1 MKKCITCLVLA
12 FVLLC
17 LSVNFASSDSMP
29 PYFIIDNILKMSGG
43 NDAVYIK
50 PFDYTNREF
59 DPAEEQ
65 PGYENEFNHTVTI
78 LAQNWSDKPAKNSR
92 PTSKN
97 GLLNS
102 GSPVEITA
110 YGNKAVFSQY
120 GGDGFDTVRIHDDKG
135 KVLFEANG
143 ESKEYVFELDSMPK
157 TFYVSFEA
165 KRTLYSHTP
174 SIGIGPFSI
183 PMGNGIKA
191 QKSEYCY
198 VQLRMEAGR
207 EKRTYAGSPKAK
219 DDALNMAKN
228 QILVW
233 SVMKQHNIASPD
245 DITRK
250 LSEKQISDTMMGYA
264 RKDPNDFSI
273 ARSIAENYLRDHNI
287 TSMYDLKESDFKAMS
302 EEYLTRLNAKGNKEP
317 VRKAPA
323 KKKRK

>member
-1 MKKCITCLVLA
+1 MKKCITCLVFA

-43 NDAVYIK
+43 NDAVYVK

-59 DPAEEQ
+59 DPSEEE
-65 PGYENEFNHTVTI
+65 PGYENEFNHTVTVI
-78 LAQNWSDKPAKNSR
+78 AQNWSDKPAKNSR

-135 KVLFEANG
+135 KVLFEAGG

-183 PMGNGIKA
+183 PMGSGIKA
-191 QKSEYCY
+191 EKSEYCY

-207 EKRTYAGSPKAK
+207 EKRTYAGSQKAHNDAVAIAK
-219 DDALNMAKN
+219 GMILSRSLMKKYNLSSHDD
-228 QILVW
+228 V
-233 SVMKQHNIASPD
+233 
-245 DITRK
+245 REK
-250 LSEKQISDTMMGYA
+250 LTEKQIADAMRDLAKKDT
-264 RKDPNDFSI
+264 NDFSI
-273 ARSIAENYLRDHNI
+273 AGSVAENYLKEHNI
-287 TSMYDLKESDFKAMS
+287 TSMYDIKESDEKAMY
-302 EEYLTRLNAKGNKEP
+302 EEYLTRLNSKGNKAP
-317 VRKAPA
+317 VRKAPSR
-323 KKKRK
+323 KRRK